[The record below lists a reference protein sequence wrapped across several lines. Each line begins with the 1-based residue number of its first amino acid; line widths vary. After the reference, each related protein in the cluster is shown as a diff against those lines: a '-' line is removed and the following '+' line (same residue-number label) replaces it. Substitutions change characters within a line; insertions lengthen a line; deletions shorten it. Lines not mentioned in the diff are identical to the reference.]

1 MSQEV
6 EESLQSINQSASL
19 MLRLVNDVLDLSKI
33 ESGKLQLEEHE
44 FDIREFFQNLASSM
58 SLQVQAKRNGTV
70 KFVFN
75 MSREVPHI
83 VKGDSVRL
91 LQIAYNI
98 LSNACKFTEE
108 GTITFS
114 LDVQHRGKSAKKL
127 FDDNMPTMPTTDV
140 ADNKEEANPIE
151 NDEAGDHTGG
161 LQSVEAFS
169 MSLFGDKRKPVQN
182 SKVPRPHGSATR
194 RVLGRILE
202 GTASFAR
209 SDGDISVV
217 EENKARSEKSKSE
230 ADVEHGHG
238 KDDDDEMII
247 LRMSFQDTGTGIPEE
262 QLGRIFQ
269 PYAQSKLSDFRKHG
283 GTGLG
288 LSIISKLLE
297 MMGGTVKV
305 FSEVGKGSTFVIHLP
320 LKVPKHQYATDG
332 KSGTFITAGTTGS
345 IDDASSRNYM
355 PIGSD
360 LLEDVSNRNNIGASA
375 RAVDMHAVSP
385 ETSLF
390 TTVAALPE
398 KLDTSGSNGNSA
410 EPPTSAAIASSA
422 APSPLFGI
430 NNSNNLQPDPSDAKP
445 APLFGGVTNE
455 VLVPGANTPAKS
467 PNTASVPLFG
477 ITNSTPPTA
486 VQPAPLFGATS
497 ALPSNSTVS
506 SSSVGPGSTPARI
519 VPRPPVSSPAA
530 TKVRQLAEFH
540 FEKNNNLVLVTDD
553 NAVRVSIVMTLSIL
567 HTIRKR
573 MLEETLLTM
582 PLLFLCFYFYI

>member
-75 MSREVPHI
+75 MSRTVPRI
-83 VKGDSVRL
+83 VKGDSVRV

-114 LDVQHRGKSAKKL
+114 LDVQHRGQSARQL
-127 FDDNMPTMPTTDV
+127 VDANMPAT
-140 ADNKEEANPIE
+140 EEANPME
-151 NDEAGDHTGG
+151 KDESDDHTGASTG

-169 MSLFGDKRKPVQN
+169 MSLFGDKRK
-182 SKVPRPHGSATR
+182 STKVAKIPRPHASATR

-209 SDGDISVV
+209 SDGDVSAV
-217 EENKARSEKSKSE
+217 EENNVRSEKSKAES
-230 ADVEHGHG
+230 DVEHGQLNS
-238 KDDDDEMII
+238 DDDEMMI
-247 LRMSFQDTGTGIPEE
+247 LRMSFQDTGTGIPTE
-262 QLGRIFQ
+262 QLERIFQ

-305 FSEVGKGSTFVIHLP
+305 FSEVGEGSTFVIHLP
-320 LKVPKHQYATDG
+320 LRVPRHQYSTEG
-332 KSGTFITAGTTGS
+332 KSGTFATTATTGT
-345 IDDASSRNYM
+345 IMGDASNQNYM
-355 PIGSD
+355 PMGSD
-360 LLEDVSNRNNIGASA
+360 LLEDVSNRNMIGAPTRNIA
-375 RAVDMHAVSP
+375 MHDVSP
-385 ETSLF
+385 ETSLS
-390 TTVAALPE
+390 TTNTVIPE
-398 KLDTSGSNGNSA
+398 KLDATGGHANGS
-410 EPPTSAAIASSA
+410 EPSTPVTTAQS

-430 NNSNNLQPDPSDAKP
+430 DNSNNQQPGSSDANQ
-445 APLFGGVTNE
+445 APLFGVVTRE
-455 VLVPGANTPAKS
+455 SPAPGANTPAK
-467 PNTASVPLFG
+467 PPDTASVPLLG
-477 ITNSTPPTA
+477 VVNAT
-486 VQPAPLFGATS
+486 QPAPLFGSTS
-497 ALPSNSTVS
+497 ALPSNSIVS
-506 SSSVGPGSTPARI
+506 SSTAGPGATPARI
-519 VPRPPVSSPAA
+519 APQPPVSAPAA
-530 TKVRQLAEFH
+530 TKVRQLAQFH
-540 FEKNNNLVLVTDD
+540 FEKNSNLVLVTDD
-553 NAVRVSIVMTLSIL
+553 NAVRVFIVVT
-567 HTIRKR
+567 
-573 MLEETLLTM
+573 
-582 PLLFLCFYFYI
+582 LFL